1 MSKFEKVILYILSF
15 ILFPVG
21 FITWIISLFNQNP
34 QMKKVGRTAL
44 YFSRASFC
52 LQLLIGVAN
61 FILYTNVT
69 LQ

>member
-15 ILFPVG
+15 ILFPIGV
-21 FITWIISLFNQNP
+21 ITWIISLFNQNP

-44 YFSRASFC
+44 YFSLASLC
-52 LQLLIGVAN
+52 IQILIGVAN

-69 LQ
+69 VR

>member
-1 MSKFEKVILYILSF
+1 MSKFEKAMLYILSF

-34 QMKKVGRTAL
+34 QMKKAGRTAL
-44 YFSRASFC
+44 YFSLASFC

-61 FILYTNVT
+61 YILLTNVT
-69 LQ
+69 VR